1 MKLNE
6 IVTAFKNHQLQYGL
20 NGDSMQQ
27 ELYKWELV
35 TKQVGHP
42 NTDAEDFTKEIHSLV
57 FKNLCYGPQVT
68 AIRNFAK
75 YEPEDYR
82 DAFKGLFD
90 ETIDIQERV
99 NTFTSACITLW
110 DEKVKR
116 NFTKQTRAMCDE
128 RLISCFLTLHDPQ
141 KYTFYKPDVYDS
153 FCRILE
159 VEPKKTGQKLVH
171 FYELLHQYLIPL
183 VEQDT
188 ELMESVNNELQKEK
202 CIKSTILIA
211 QTVLWNYVRKL
222 RKDGKQQVWL
232 FLGGKDANDYHFE
245 EMYDDGVMAL
255 CGWDKVGDLSDCP
268 DKESVDKRRQSIDE
282 YQFNT
287 GNLTGMLHAIANEIN
302 EGDIVLAKYSKSDV
316 VGMGVVTGDYRFDD
330 DSVYGKHCRD
340 ISWTHKGLWHCASIL
355 KEFGQDEF
363 PAKALTNVTKSKYI
377 PKILEMIE
385 GDSKQDNNNP
395 QTFETMTEIE
405 ILRQK
410 KQIILQG
417 APGTGK
423 TYKTASIAVGI
434 CNPAFTDFAN
444 HQKVMEEYE
453 RLLNEGQIAFCTFH
467 QSMDYED
474 FVEGLKPEV
483 KGNAV
488 EYNVQNGIFKTICEK
503 AQTKEDAD
511 ITTCID
517 KYLQSIKGYEN
528 KKTIPTLTG
537 KSELYVWW
545 TEGNDTIST
554 RSVLSKSE
562 KGDQYSPSP
571 LNIEKVKMQA
581 LGEGVENN
589 WRHYAQAFINAVKK
603 EYNLENQVSDKPY
616 VLIIDEINRGNVSK
630 IFGELIT
637 LLEADKRSG
646 GGTHHISLK
655 LPYSKDDFSV
665 PSNLY
670 IIGTMNTTD
679 RSTGTIDYAVRRR
692 FAFVTLESRADVIEN
707 WCDSQSV
714 ASDVKKAA
722 LALFAQINGLG
733 RKDSSSFI
741 AKHKAADFELE
752 DLKVGHSYFMVKDM
766 ASLKLKM
773 HYEVVPLIKEYIRDG
788 ILRSMADE
796 WQMTINILTA
806 GRKQSAIVNH
816 NQISRRNNARIR
828 KDTIRFLI
836 LSRILGGRYA
846 SSRPK

>member
-99 NTFTSACITLW
+99 NTFTSACIALW

-153 FCRILE
+153 FCRILG

-188 ELMESVNNELQKEK
+188 ELMESVNNELQKEE

-287 GNLTGMLHAIANEIN
+287 GNLTGMLHAIANEIK

-511 ITTCID
+511 ITNCID
-517 KYLQSIKGYEN
+517 KYLQTIKGYEN
-528 KKTIPTLTG
+528 KKTIPTLSG
-537 KSELYVWW
+537 KSELFVWW

-646 GGTHHISLK
+646 GGSHHISLK
-655 LPYSKDDFSV
+655 LPYSKEDFSV

-707 WCDSQSV
+707 WCNSQSI

-741 AKHKAADFELE
+741 AKHKASDFELE

-788 ILRSMADE
+788 ILRSMADDDKYFDC
-796 WQMTINILTA
+796 WQKA
-806 GRKQSAIVNH
+806 ECYSESQS
-816 NQISRRNNARIR
+816 
-828 KDTIRFLI
+828 DFETE
-836 LSRILGGRYA
+836 
-846 SSRPK
+846 

>member
-99 NTFTSACITLW
+99 NTFTSACIALW

-153 FCRILE
+153 FCRILGI
-159 VEPKKTGQKLVH
+159 EPKKAGQKLVH

-287 GNLTGMLHAIANEIN
+287 GNLTGMLHAIANEIK

-511 ITTCID
+511 ITNCID
-517 KYLQSIKGYEN
+517 KYLQTIKGYEN
-528 KKTIPTLTG
+528 KKTIPTLSG
-537 KSELYVWW
+537 KSELFVWW

-646 GGTHHISLK
+646 GGSHHISLK
-655 LPYSKDDFSV
+655 LPYSKEDFSV

-707 WCDSQSV
+707 WCNSQSI
-714 ASDVKKAA
+714 ASDVKKTA
-722 LALFAQINGLG
+722 LALFAQINGSSIN
-733 RKDSSSFI
+733 DNSSFI
-741 AKHKAADFELE
+741 AKHKASDFELE
-752 DLKVGHSYFMVKDM
+752 DLKVGHSYFMAKDM

-773 HYEVVPLIKEYIRDG
+773 RYEVVPLIKEYIRDG
-788 ILRSMADE
+788 ILRSMADDDKYFDC
-796 WQMTINILTA
+796 WQKA
-806 GRKQSAIVNH
+806 ECYSESQS
-816 NQISRRNNARIR
+816 
-828 KDTIRFLI
+828 DFETE
-836 LSRILGGRYA
+836 
-846 SSRPK
+846 

>member
-1 MKLNE
+1 MTINE
-6 IVTAFKNHQLQYGL
+6 LISKFIAHLKKYGL
-20 NGDSMQQ
+20 SGDPTQQ
-27 ELYKWELV
+27 EIYKWEIISKYHDNLD
-35 TKQVGHP
+35 
-42 NTDAEDFTKEIHSLV
+42 TDSIDFA
-57 FKNLCYGPQVT
+57 KNISEMNFQNLWYASNQRN
-68 AIRNFAK
+68 AMLNFAK
-75 YEPEDYR
+75 YEPEAYR
-82 DAFKGLFD
+82 SLHKLLYDESQPLQMRITAFTEGCDK
-90 ETIDIQERV
+90 
-99 NTFTSACITLW
+99 LW
-110 DEKVKR
+110 DEKI
-116 NFTKQTRAMCDE
+116 KQYFPNQDTSSCCDE
-128 RLISCFLTLHDPQ
+128 RFISCFLAVKYPE
-141 KYTFYKPDVYDS
+141 KYTFYKNDVYQNLCEL
-153 FCRILE
+153 FG
-159 VEPKKTGQKLVH
+159 VESKKAGQKLVH
-171 FYELLHQYLIPL
+171 FYDLLNEKVIPL
-183 VEQDT
+183 VQSNV
-188 ELMESVNNELQKEK
+188 ELCEMVDSEVSQHNCL
-202 CIKSTILIA
+202 KSLPLTA
-211 QTVLWNYVRKL
+211 QTVIWNAMHEGVFK
-222 RKDGKQQVWL
+222 KKQIWL
-232 FLGGKDANDYHFE
+232 FFPGDIQDSFDDMVENNYISVYEWGEIGSLDKNELRDQKGIRNALKEKVE
-245 EMYDDGVMAL
+245 EYKTKEPGHSVKMLYDMKHNM
-255 CGWDKVGDLSDCP
+255 KVGDYVICRNKD
-268 DKESVDKRRQSIDE
+268 
-282 YQFNT
+282 FNQIV
-287 GNLTGMLHAIANEIN
+287 AIGE
-302 EGDIVLAKYSKSDV
+302 
-316 VGMGVVTGDYRFDD
+316 VTGGYFFNKDHP
-330 DSVYGKHCRD
+330 VNNHCVEVKWNKGELD
-340 ISWTHKGLWHCASIL
+340 ITDIL
-355 KEFGQDEF
+355 KGSHDSTSVAPRLQ
-363 PAKALTNVTKSKYI
+363 NVTKKDWAQKVI
-377 PKILEMIE
+377 AALVETVDMEMSNDRTNN
-385 GDSKQDNNNP
+385 DSVKM
-395 QTFETMTEIE
+395 EEIE
-405 ILRQK
+405 ILKQK

-434 CNPAFTDFAN
+434 CNPSFSDFAD

-453 RLLNEGQIAFCTFH
+453 RLQDEGQIAFCTFH

-474 FVEGLKPEV
+474 FIEGLKPEV

-488 EYNVQNGIFKTICEK
+488 EYNVENGIFKTICER
-503 AQTKEDAD
+503 AQTKENAD

-528 KKTIPTLTG
+528 KKTIPTLSG

-589 WRHYAQAFINAVKK
+589 WRHYAQAVINAVKK

-646 GGTHHISLK
+646 GGAHHISLK

-707 WCDSQSV
+707 WCNAQSV

-722 LALFAQINGLG
+722 LALFAQINGSG

-741 AKHKAADFELE
+741 AKHKASDFELE
-752 DLKVGHSYFMVKDM
+752 DLKVGHSYFMAKDM

-773 HYEVVPLIKEYIRDG
+773 RYEVVPLIKEYIKDG
-788 ILRSMADE
+788 ILRSMSDDDKYFDC
-796 WQMTINILTA
+796 WQNAECYSPSTTDYMTE
-806 GRKQSAIVNH
+806 
-816 NQISRRNNARIR
+816 
-828 KDTIRFLI
+828 
-836 LSRILGGRYA
+836 
-846 SSRPK
+846 

>member
-1 MKLNE
+1 MTLKD
-6 IVTAFKNHQLQYGL
+6 IVTAFKQHQLQFGL
-20 NGDSMQQ
+20 NGDTTQQ
-27 ELYKWELV
+27 ELYKWKLV
-35 TKQVGHP
+35 SKQIGHP
-42 NTDAEDFTKEIHSLV
+42 NTDEEDFAKEIQSLE

-82 DAFKGLFD
+82 NAFKGLFD
-90 ETIDIQERV
+90 ETTDLQQRIDS
-99 NTFTSACITLW
+99 FTSVCIALW
-110 DEKVKR
+110 DGKIKK
-116 NFTKQTRAMCDE
+116 NFTKKTSAMCDE

-141 KYTFYKPDVYDS
+141 KYTFYKSNVYDG
-153 FCRILE
+153 FCKIIG
-159 VEPKKTGQKLVH
+159 VETKKAGLKLVH
-171 FYELLHQYLIPL
+171 FYELLHKYLIPL
-183 VEQDT
+183 VEQDA
-188 ELMESVNNELQKEK
+188 ELMESVNNELQKEG
-202 CIKSTILIA
+202 CQQSTLLIA
-211 QTVLWNYVRKL
+211 QTALWHYVSKL
-222 RKDGKQQVWL
+222 RKDGGKQVWL

-245 EMYDDGVMAL
+245 EMYNDGVMAL
-255 CGWDKVGDLSDCP
+255 CGWDKVGDLSDCS
-268 DKESVDKRRQSIDE
+268 DKDSVDKRRQSIDE
-282 YQFNT
+282 YHFNT

-302 EGDIVLAKYSKSDV
+302 EGDIVLAKYSKSDI

-330 DSVYGKHCRD
+330 VSVYGKHCRD

-385 GDSKQDNNNP
+385 GDSKQDNNP

-423 TYKTASIAVGI
+423 TYRTASIAVGM
-434 CNPAFTDFAN
+434 CNPTFTDFED
-444 HQKVMEEYE
+444 HKKVMEEYE
-453 RLLNEGQIAFCTFH
+453 RLLNDGQIAFCTFH

-474 FVEGLKPEV
+474 FIEGLKPEV

-488 EYNVQNGIFKTICEK
+488 EYNVENGIFKTICEK
-503 AQTKEDAD
+503 AQTKDNVD

-517 KYLQSIKGYEN
+517 KYLQTIKGYDN

-554 RSVLSKSE
+554 RSVLSKCE

-581 LGEGVENN
+581 IGEGVENN
-589 WRHYAQAFINAVKK
+589 WRAYAQAFINAVKK

-637 LLEADKRSG
+637 LLEVDKRSG
-646 GGTHHISLK
+646 GGSHHISLK
-655 LPYSKDDFSV
+655 LPYSKEDFSV

-692 FAFVTLESRADVIEN
+692 FAFVTLESKADIIEN
-707 WCDSQSV
+707 WCNSESV
-714 ASDVKKAA
+714 PSNVKNAA
-722 LALFAQINGLG
+722 LDLFTQINGKG
-733 RKDSSSFI
+733 KNDTSSFI
-741 AKHKAADFELE
+741 AKHKSADFELE
-752 DLKVGHSYFMVKDM
+752 DLKVGHSYFMAKDM
-766 ASLKLKM
+766 ASLKMKM
-773 HYEVVPLIKEYIRDG
+773 LYEVVPLIKEYIKDG
-788 ILRSMADE
+788 ILRGASDDE
-796 WQMTINILTA
+796 RYFEKWQ
-806 GRKQSAIVNH
+806 
-816 NQISRRNNARIR
+816 NAEC
-828 KDTIRFLI
+828 
-836 LSRILGGRYA
+836 YNPEA
-846 SSRPK
+846 AEYPEE

>member
-68 AIRNFAK
+68 AIRNFSK

-188 ELMESVNNELQKEK
+188 ELMESVNNELQKEE

-788 ILRSMADE
+788 ILRSMADDDKYFDC
-796 WQMTINILTA
+796 WQKA
-806 GRKQSAIVNH
+806 ECYSESQS
-816 NQISRRNNARIR
+816 
-828 KDTIRFLI
+828 DFETE
-836 LSRILGGRYA
+836 
-846 SSRPK
+846 

>member
-82 DAFKGLFD
+82 DAFKELFD

-153 FCRILE
+153 FCRILGI
-159 VEPKKTGQKLVH
+159 EPKKAGQKLVH

-188 ELMESVNNELQKEK
+188 ELMESVNNELQKEE

-511 ITTCID
+511 ITNCID
-517 KYLQSIKGYEN
+517 KYLQTIKGYEN
-528 KKTIPTLTG
+528 KKTIPTLSG
-537 KSELYVWW
+537 KSELFVWW

-646 GGTHHISLK
+646 GGSHHISLK
-655 LPYSKDDFSV
+655 LPYSKEDFSV

-707 WCDSQSV
+707 WCNSQSI
-714 ASDVKKAA
+714 ASDVKKTA
-722 LALFAQINGLG
+722 LALFAQINGSSIN
-733 RKDSSSFI
+733 DNSSFI
-741 AKHKAADFELE
+741 AKHKASDFELE
-752 DLKVGHSYFMVKDM
+752 DLKVGHSYFMAKDM

-773 HYEVVPLIKEYIRDG
+773 RYEVVPLIKEYIRDG
-788 ILRSMADE
+788 ILRSMADDDKYFDC
-796 WQMTINILTA
+796 WQKA
-806 GRKQSAIVNH
+806 ECYSESQS
-816 NQISRRNNARIR
+816 
-828 KDTIRFLI
+828 DFETE
-836 LSRILGGRYA
+836 
-846 SSRPK
+846 

>member
-82 DAFKGLFD
+82 DAFKELFD

-99 NTFTSACITLW
+99 NTFTSACIALW

-153 FCRILE
+153 FCRILG
-159 VEPKKTGQKLVH
+159 VEPKKAGQKLVH

-287 GNLTGMLHAIANEIN
+287 GNLTGMLHAIANEIK

-423 TYKTASIAVGI
+423 TYKTAAIAVGM
-434 CNPAFTDFAN
+434 CNPSFSDFED

-453 RLLNEGQIAFCTFH
+453 RLQNEGQIAFCTFH

-474 FVEGLKPEV
+474 FIEGLKPEV
-483 KGNAV
+483 KGDAV
-488 EYNVQNGIFKTICEK
+488 EYNVENGIFKTICEL
-503 AQTKEDAD
+503 AQTKENAD

-517 KYLQSIKGYEN
+517 KYLQTIKGYEN
-528 KKTIPTLTG
+528 KKIIPTVTG

-545 TEGNDTIST
+545 SEGNDTIST

-589 WRHYAQAFINAVKK
+589 WRQYAQAFINAVKK

-646 GGTHHISLK
+646 GGSHHISLK
-655 LPYSKDDFSV
+655 LPYSKEDFSV

-707 WCDSQSV
+707 WCNTHSV
-714 ASDVKKAA
+714 SSEVKKTA

-733 RKDSSSFI
+733 RKDNSSFI
-741 AKHKAADFELE
+741 AKHKASDFELE
-752 DLKVGHSYFMVKDM
+752 DLKVGHSYFMAKDM
-766 ASLKLKM
+766 ESLKLKM
-773 HYEVVPLIKEYIRDG
+773 RYEVVPLIKEYIKDG
-788 ILRSMADE
+788 ILRSMSDDDKYFDS
-796 WQMTINILTA
+796 WQNAECYSSSTTDFTA
-806 GRKQSAIVNH
+806 E
-816 NQISRRNNARIR
+816 
-828 KDTIRFLI
+828 
-836 LSRILGGRYA
+836 
-846 SSRPK
+846 

>member
-1 MKLNE
+1 
-6 IVTAFKNHQLQYGL
+6 
-20 NGDSMQQ
+20 MQQ
-27 ELYKWELV
+27 ELYKWQLI
-35 TKQVGHP
+35 TKQLGHP

-57 FKNLCYGPQVT
+57 FNNLCYGPQVT

-82 DAFKGLFD
+82 EAFKGLFD
-90 ETIDIQERV
+90 ETIDLQQRV
-99 NTFTSACITLW
+99 DTFTSACIALW
-110 DEKVKR
+110 DGKI
-116 NFTKQTRAMCDE
+116 KQKFAKKTSAMCNE

-141 KYTFYKPDVYDS
+141 KYTFYKSDVYGS
-153 FCRILE
+153 LCNLVG
-159 VEPKKTGQKLVH
+159 VETKKAGKKLTH
-171 FYELLHQYLIPL
+171 FYELLHQHLLPL

-188 ELMESVNNELQKEK
+188 ELTLSINKELQKEGY
-202 CIKSTILIA
+202 IQSTMLTA
-211 QTVLWNYVRKL
+211 QTVLWNYVSKL
-222 RKDGKQQVWL
+222 RKDSKRQVWL
-232 FLGGKDANDYHFE
+232 FLGGKDANDYHFD
-245 EMYDDGVMAL
+245 EMYNDGVMAL

-316 VGMGVVTGDYRFDD
+316 VGMGVVTGDYRYDD
-330 DSVYGKHCRD
+330 ASVYGMHCRD
-340 ISWTHKGLWHCASIL
+340 VSWTHKGEWHCASIL
-355 KEFGQDEF
+355 KEFGLNEF
-363 PAKALTNVTKSKYI
+363 PAKALTNVTESKYA
-377 PKILEMIE
+377 PKILEIIE
-385 GDSKQDNNNP
+385 GKQQDNTNS
-395 QTFETMTEIE
+395 QTSEHMVEID

-423 TYKTASIAVGI
+423 TYKTAAIAVGM
-434 CNPAFTDFAN
+434 CRPTFSDFED

-453 RLLNEGQIAFCTFH
+453 RLQNEGQIAFCTFH

-474 FVEGLKPEV
+474 FIEGLKPEV
-483 KGNAV
+483 KGDGV
-488 EYNVQNGIFKTICEK
+488 EYNVENGIFKTICEL
-503 AQTKEDAD
+503 AQTKENAD
-511 ITTCID
+511 IATCID
-517 KYLQSIKGYEN
+517 KYLQTIKGYEN
-528 KKTIPTLTG
+528 KKIIPTVTG

-589 WRHYAQAFINAVKK
+589 WRQYAQAFINAVKK

-646 GGTHHISLK
+646 GGSHHISLK
-655 LPYSKDDFSV
+655 LPYSKEDFSV

-692 FAFVTLESRADVIEN
+692 FAFVTLESRADIIEK
-707 WCDSQSV
+707 WCNSQSIP
-714 ASDVKKAA
+714 SGVKKAS
-722 LALFAQINGLG
+722 LDLFAQINGLS
-733 RKDSSSFI
+733 RNDNSSFI
-741 AKHKAADFELE
+741 AKHKASDFELE
-752 DLKVGHSYFMVKDM
+752 DLKVGHSYFMAKDM

-773 HYEVVPLIKEYIRDG
+773 RYEVVPLIKEYIKDG
-788 ILRSMADE
+788 ILRSMSDDDKYFDC
-796 WQMTINILTA
+796 WQ
-806 GRKQSAIVNH
+806 
-816 NQISRRNNARIR
+816 NAECYYPSTT
-828 KDTIRFLI
+828 DYTTE
-836 LSRILGGRYA
+836 
-846 SSRPK
+846 

>member
-1 MKLNE
+1 MTLND
-6 IVTAFKNHQLQYGL
+6 IVTAFKQHQLQYGL
-20 NGDSMQQ
+20 NGDSTQQ
-27 ELYKWELV
+27 ELYKWKLV
-35 TKQVGHP
+35 TKQIGHP
-42 NTDAEDFTKEIHSLV
+42 NTDAQDFAKEIKSLV
-57 FKNLCYGPQVT
+57 FKNLCYGPQIT

-82 DAFKGLFD
+82 EAFKRLCD
-90 ETIDIQERV
+90 EEVDLQQRIE
-99 NTFTSACITLW
+99 TFTSTCKTLW
-110 DEKVKR
+110 DGKIKK
-116 NFTKQTRAMCDE
+116 NFEQETRAMCDE
-128 RLISCFLTLHDPQ
+128 RLISCFLTLLNPQ
-141 KYTFYKPDVYDS
+141 KYTFYKRDVYNNL
-153 FCRILE
+153 CNLLH
-159 VEPKKTGQKLVH
+159 VKTKRTGHKLVH
-171 FYELLHQYLIPL
+171 FYELLHQHLIPL

-188 ELMESVNNELQKEK
+188 ELMESINAELEKEG
-202 CIKSTILIA
+202 CIQSSMLTA
-211 QTVLWNYVRKL
+211 QTALWYYVSKL
-222 RKDGKQQVWL
+222 QNNGKQQVWL
-232 FLGGKDANDYHFE
+232 FLGGKDANDYHFD
-245 EMYDDGVMAL
+245 EMYNDGVMAL

-268 DKESVDKRRQSIDE
+268 DKESIDKRRQSVSD

-287 GNLTGMLHAIANEIN
+287 GNLTGMLHAIANEMK
-302 EGDIVLAKYSKSDV
+302 EGDIVLAKFSKSDI
-316 VGMGVVTGDYRFDD
+316 VGMGTVTGDYRYENK
-330 DSVYGKHCRD
+330 SVYGKHCRD
-340 ISWTHKGLWHCASIL
+340 MAWTHKGLWHCASIL
-355 KEFGQDEF
+355 KEFGQDDF
-363 PAKALTNVTKSKYI
+363 PAKALTNVTNSNYI

-385 GDSKQDNNNP
+385 DKNQQNNNN
-395 QTFETMTEIE
+395 QTLKTMTEVE
-405 ILRQK
+405 ILKQK

-434 CNPAFTDFAN
+434 CNPTFSDFAD
-444 HQKVMEEYE
+444 HQKVMTEYE
-453 RLLNEGQIAFCTFH
+453 RLQHEGQIAFCTFH

-474 FVEGLKPEV
+474 FVEGLKPEI

-488 EYNVQNGIFKTICEK
+488 EYNVENGIFKTICEK
-503 AQTKEDAD
+503 AQTKENAD

-517 KYLQSIKGYEN
+517 KYLQTIKGYEN
-528 KKTIPTLTG
+528 KKTIPSLTG

-554 RSVLSKSE
+554 RSVLSKCE
-562 KGDQYSPSP
+562 KGNQHSPSP

-603 EYNLENQVSDKPY
+603 EYDLENQISDKPY

-655 LPYSKDDFSV
+655 LPYSKEDFSV

-707 WCDSQSV
+707 WCNSESV
-714 ASDVKKAA
+714 PSDVKNTA
-722 LALFAQINGLG
+722 LALFAQING
-733 RKDSSSFI
+733 KEKHDNSSFI
-741 AKHKAADFELE
+741 AKHKASDFELE
-752 DLKVGHSYFMVKDM
+752 DLKVGHSYFMAKDM

-773 HYEVVPLIKEYIRDG
+773 KYEVVPLIKEYIKDG
-788 ILRSMADE
+788 ILRSMPDDDKYFDS
-796 WQMTINILTA
+796 WQDAACFTPSTTEY
-806 GRKQSAIVNH
+806 V
-816 NQISRRNNARIR
+816 
-828 KDTIRFLI
+828 TE
-836 LSRILGGRYA
+836 
-846 SSRPK
+846 

>member
-188 ELMESVNNELQKEK
+188 ELMESVNNELQKEE

-752 DLKVGHSYFMVKDM
+752 DLKVGHSYFMVKDI
-766 ASLKLKM
+766 
-773 HYEVVPLIKEYIRDG
+773 YEVVPLIKEYIRDG
-788 ILRSMADE
+788 ILRSMADDDKYFDC
-796 WQMTINILTA
+796 WQKA
-806 GRKQSAIVNH
+806 ECYSESQS
-816 NQISRRNNARIR
+816 
-828 KDTIRFLI
+828 DFETE
-836 LSRILGGRYA
+836 
-846 SSRPK
+846 

>member
-99 NTFTSACITLW
+99 NTFTSACIALW

-153 FCRILE
+153 FCRILG

-188 ELMESVNNELQKEK
+188 ELMESVNNELQKEE

-562 KGDQYSPSP
+562 KGGQYSPSP

-741 AKHKAADFELE
+741 AKHKASDFELE

-788 ILRSMADE
+788 ILRSMADDDKYFDC
-796 WQMTINILTA
+796 WQKA
-806 GRKQSAIVNH
+806 ECYSESQS
-816 NQISRRNNARIR
+816 
-828 KDTIRFLI
+828 DFETE
-836 LSRILGGRYA
+836 
-846 SSRPK
+846 

>member
-82 DAFKGLFD
+82 DAFKELFD

-99 NTFTSACITLW
+99 NTFTSACIALW

-153 FCRILE
+153 FCRILG
-159 VEPKKTGQKLVH
+159 VEPKKAGQKLVH

-211 QTVLWNYVRKL
+211 QTVLWNYVRNL

-287 GNLTGMLHAIANEIN
+287 GNLTGMLHAIANEIKD
-302 EGDIVLAKYSKSDV
+302 GDIVLAKYSKSDV

-511 ITTCID
+511 ITNCID
-517 KYLQSIKGYEN
+517 KYLQTIKGYEK
-528 KKTIPTLTG
+528 KKTIPTLSG
-537 KSELYVWW
+537 KSELFVWW

-646 GGTHHISLK
+646 GGSHHISLK
-655 LPYSKDDFSV
+655 LPYSKEDFSV

-707 WCDSQSV
+707 WCNSQSI
-714 ASDVKKAA
+714 ASDVKKTA
-722 LALFAQINGLG
+722 LALFAQINGSSIN
-733 RKDSSSFI
+733 DNSSFI
-741 AKHKAADFELE
+741 AKHKASDFELE
-752 DLKVGHSYFMVKDM
+752 DLKVGHSYFMAKDM

-773 HYEVVPLIKEYIRDG
+773 RYEVVPLIKEYIRDG
-788 ILRSMADE
+788 ILRSMADDDKYFNC
-796 WQMTINILTA
+796 WQKA
-806 GRKQSAIVNH
+806 ECYSESQS
-816 NQISRRNNARIR
+816 
-828 KDTIRFLI
+828 DFETE
-836 LSRILGGRYA
+836 
-846 SSRPK
+846 

>member
-27 ELYKWELV
+27 ELYKWKLV

-99 NTFTSACITLW
+99 NTFTSACIALW

-153 FCRILE
+153 FCRILG

-188 ELMESVNNELQKEK
+188 ELMESVNNELQKEE

-788 ILRSMADE
+788 ILRSMADDDKYFDC
-796 WQMTINILTA
+796 WQKA
-806 GRKQSAIVNH
+806 ECYSESQS
-816 NQISRRNNARIR
+816 
-828 KDTIRFLI
+828 DFETE
-836 LSRILGGRYA
+836 
-846 SSRPK
+846 

>member
-82 DAFKGLFD
+82 DAFKELFD

-99 NTFTSACITLW
+99 NTFTSACIALW

-153 FCRILE
+153 FCRILG
-159 VEPKKTGQKLVH
+159 VEPKKAGQKLVH

-211 QTVLWNYVRKL
+211 QTVLWNYVRNL

-287 GNLTGMLHAIANEIN
+287 GNLTGMLHAIANEIK

-511 ITTCID
+511 ITNCID
-517 KYLQSIKGYEN
+517 KYLQTIKGYEN
-528 KKTIPTLTG
+528 KKTIPTLSG
-537 KSELYVWW
+537 KSELFVWW

-646 GGTHHISLK
+646 GGSHHISLK
-655 LPYSKDDFSV
+655 LPYSKEDFSV

-707 WCDSQSV
+707 WCNSQSI
-714 ASDVKKAA
+714 ASDVKKTA
-722 LALFAQINGLG
+722 LALFAQINGSSIN
-733 RKDSSSFI
+733 DNSSFI
-741 AKHKAADFELE
+741 AKHKASDFELE
-752 DLKVGHSYFMVKDM
+752 DLKVGHSYFMAKDM

-773 HYEVVPLIKEYIRDG
+773 RYEVVPLIKEYIRDG
-788 ILRSMADE
+788 ILRSMADDDKYFDC
-796 WQMTINILTA
+796 WQKA
-806 GRKQSAIVNH
+806 ECYSESQS
-816 NQISRRNNARIR
+816 
-828 KDTIRFLI
+828 DFETE
-836 LSRILGGRYA
+836 
-846 SSRPK
+846 

>member
-188 ELMESVNNELQKEK
+188 ELMESVNNELQKEE

-363 PAKALTNVTKSKYI
+363 PAKALTNVTKYKYI

-788 ILRSMADE
+788 ILRSMADDDKYFDC
-796 WQMTINILTA
+796 WQKA
-806 GRKQSAIVNH
+806 ECYSESQS
-816 NQISRRNNARIR
+816 
-828 KDTIRFLI
+828 DFETE
-836 LSRILGGRYA
+836 
-846 SSRPK
+846 